1 MFPLQQRDE
10 LVFGAPSTHP
20 GEVILQSQIANHA
33 FPDNDLIDNNT
44 KESKRKRSDECN
56 VKRVL
61 HRENE
66 RHRRQEMANLYA
78 SLRTLLPLE
87 YIKGKRSV
95 SDHMQEAVNYIKHM
109 QERIQELK
117 MRLEKRSNFSGTKM
131 ASSNSNEKLV
141 NRVVVTPGREGVEIL
156 ISSSCKSFGLGLSG
170 VLQELQARGLNVVS
184 CLSTKE
190 NDQRFLHKIH
200 AELIDDLKDI
210 DLPVMQERLLH
221 LIN

>member
-1 MFPLQQRDE
+1 MLPLQPRDE
-10 LVFGAPSTHP
+10 LVFGIPSTTHP
-20 GEVILQSQIANHA
+20 AGDEVVILHNQID
-33 FPDNDLIDNNT
+33 FPDNINVV

-56 VKRVL
+56 MQKRVL

-66 RHRRQEMANLYA
+66 RQRRQEMANLYA

-87 YIKGKRSV
+87 YVKGKRSV

-109 QERIQELK
+109 QKRIQELK
-117 MRLEKRSNFSGTKM
+117 TRREKQYNNFS
-131 ASSNSNEKLV
+131 APISNDMNC
-141 NRVVVTPGREGVEIL
+141 VVVTPGGRDGVVEIL
-156 ISSSCKSFGLGLSG
+156 MISNFGLSA
-170 VLQELQARGLNVVS
+170 VLQELQARGLTVVS

-200 AELIDDLKDI
+200 AEAEVINDDLKHI